1 MDDFKLTQI
10 NMVLLGVEKLDRA
23 LPFYCDQLGLSLRN
37 RMEGFAFLD
46 AGAITLVLSEPL
58 ARSRQPKN
66 GAIEVVFPVQ
76 HVREAHAALL
86 SKGVN
91 FIVEPRNVSGPFWA
105 ANFLDPD
112 GHLFSIFG
120 NE

>member
-10 NMVLLGVEKLDRA
+10 NMVMLGVDKLDRA
-23 LPFYCDQLGLSLRN
+23 LTFYRDQLGLSVRN
-37 RMEGFAFLD
+37 QTEGFAFLD
-46 AGAITLVLSEPL
+46 AGGITLVLSEPM
-58 ARSRQPKN
+58 ARMRHPKN

-76 HVREAHAALL
+76 HVREAQTALVA
-86 SKGVN
+86 KGVR
-91 FIVEPRNVSGPFWA
+91 FITEPHNITGPFWA
-105 ANFLDPD
+105 AHFLDPD

>member
-1 MDDFKLTQI
+1 MTNFKLTQL
-10 NMVLLGVEKLDRA
+10 NMVMLGVEDLERAVAFYRDR
-23 LPFYCDQLGLSLRN
+23 LGLMVRN
-37 RMEGFAFLD
+37 QMHGFAFLD
-46 AGAITLVLSEPL
+46 AGPITLVLSEPL

-66 GAIEVVFPVQ
+66 GAVELVFPVQ
-76 HVREAHAALL
+76 HVRLAYEALAA
-86 SKGVN
+86 SGVN
-91 FIVEPRNVSGPFWA
+91 FISEPRNVNGPFWA